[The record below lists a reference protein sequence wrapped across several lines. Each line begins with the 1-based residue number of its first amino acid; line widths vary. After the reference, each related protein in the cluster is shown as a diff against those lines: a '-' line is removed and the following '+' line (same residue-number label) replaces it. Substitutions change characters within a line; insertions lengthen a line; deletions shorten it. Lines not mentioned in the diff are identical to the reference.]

1 MMKKSVFRSIVL
13 NSALTGAL
21 VGALSVSGGAFAQT
35 KWDMPTPYPDGNF
48 HTKNLVEF
56 ANEINTKSNGKL
68 TITLHSNGSLIKHPE
83 IKRAVQ
89 TGQVPIGELLVSVLA
104 NESPLYAFDSNPFLT
119 DSYAESKK
127 LWSIAKPYL
136 VKRLDGQGITL
147 LYSVPWPPQGIYTKR
162 AIDSIADLKGTKFR
176 TYSPTSSRFA
186 ELIGAV
192 PTTVQVPEIP
202 QAFRTGLVDAMI
214 TSGSTG
220 VDTQAWDYLTH
231 YYDVQ
236 AFRPHNVVIVSKAA
250 LDALDPATRKVVLDA
265 AATAE
270 QRGWAASSEENDR
283 VVKTMADKGIK
294 VVKPSV
300 TMKEQLKA
308 IGKQMTDEWVKRT
321 GPDGEAIVSAFRK

>member
-1 MMKKSVFRSIVL
+1 MKNTFVRSIL
-13 NSALTGAL
+13 LAGAL
-21 VGALSVSGGAFAQT
+21 GASVGAFAQT

-56 ANEINTKSNGKL
+56 VNEINTKSNGKL

-89 TGQVPIGELLVSVLA
+89 TGQVPIGEVLISVLA
-104 NESPLYAFDSNPFLT
+104 NESPLYAFDSNPFLA
-119 DSYAESKK
+119 DSYDDSKK
-127 LWSIAKPYL
+127 LWSVAKPYL

-162 AIDSIADLKGTKFR
+162 PIDSVADLKGTKFR
-176 TYSPTSSRFA
+176 TYSPTTSRFA

-192 PTTVQVPEIP
+192 PTTVQVPEVP

-236 AFRPHNVVIVSKAA
+236 AFLPQNMVIVSKAA
-250 LDALDPATRKVVLDA
+250 LEALDPATRKVVQDA
-265 AATAE
+265 AAAAE
-270 QRGWAASSEENDR
+270 QRGWAASVEENDK

-294 VVKPSV
+294 VVKPTV
-300 TMKEQLKA
+300 KMKDELKA
-308 IGKQMTDEWVKRT
+308 VGKQMTDEWVKRV
-321 GPDGEAIVSAFRK
+321 GPDGEAIVAAFRK